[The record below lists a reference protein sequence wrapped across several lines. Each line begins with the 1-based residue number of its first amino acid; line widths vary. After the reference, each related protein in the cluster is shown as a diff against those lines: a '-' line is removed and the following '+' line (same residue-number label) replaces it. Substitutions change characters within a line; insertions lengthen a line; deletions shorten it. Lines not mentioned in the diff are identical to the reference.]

1 VLLKSLISVCVFL
14 IYLLS
19 ENGNQSGEIKQVD
32 VIIKIPNLYLG
43 ENEQEFNNRSISD
56 SFSIF
61 YNTNFILYKFPYT
74 FIEQHNDKIVNIE
87 IRFTYFIY
95 NYGSPYGYNYDPARP
110 DSIKKLNVDSLISKK
125 AFRVTDLFY
134 DSGYQINETISKL
147 HSFDLTEKYISIAK
161 PTRNFPDSVIY
172 NYSDLYMDLPISFSK
187 KLEERKKLKILK
199 IRGIYNS
206 RFDDDYNTNLPRR
219 EFTFELK
226 PHDVILDTFALY
238 VFDLYHKIIRE

>member
-1 VLLKSLISVCVFL
+1 MLLKSLISVCLLL
-14 IYLLS
+14 IYFLS
-19 ENGNQSGEIKQVD
+19 EKGNQSGEIKQVD
-32 VIIKIPNLYLG
+32 VIVEIPNLYLG
-43 ENEQEFNNRSISD
+43 ENEQEFNNRLISV

-61 YNTNFILYKFPYT
+61 YNTNFFLYKFPYT
-74 FIEQHNDKIVNIE
+74 FIEQQNDKLVNIE
-87 IRFTYFIY
+87 KRFTYFIY
-95 NYGSPYGYNYDPARP
+95 KYGSPYGYNYDPARP
-110 DSIKKLNVDSLISKK
+110 DSIKKLNVDSFISKK
-125 AFRVTDLFY
+125 AFRFTDLFY

-147 HSFDLTEKYISIAK
+147 NNFDLTEKYCSIAK

-172 NYSDLYMDLPISFSK
+172 SYSDQYMDIPISFSK

-206 RFDDDYNTNLPRR
+206 RFDDDFKINLPKR

-238 VFDLYHKIIRE
+238 IFDLYEKIIRK